1 MQSKYLLL
9 DRALRNARRDVWVER
24 DLHWA
29 QWLHRVARYQT
40 PVKALVIISKLGD
53 GLFWYVLIAGL
64 ALLGG
69 TNGRD
74 VAAQMVARRL
84 AQPTALLLAQ
94 ALDWPAATFRRLPRH
109 SSLRTR
115 ARQIQFSVGPH
126 AARGCVRSRIQLA
139 LSVSGGSLGSAG
151 TADRAISSRA
161 GIALSERRCGGCLDR
176 GLGGTRR
183 SAALLSSSL
192 DVDFVRR
199 G

>member
-53 GLFWYVLIAGL
+53 GLFWCVLIAGL

-74 VAAQMVARRL
+74 VAAQMSL
-84 AQPTALLLAQ
+84 TALLNLPLYFWLKHSIGRPRPFVACPDIRACVR
-94 ALDWPAATFRRLPRH
+94 ALDKFSFPSGHTLHAVAFAVVFSWHFPLVGAALVP
-109 SSLRTR
+109 L
-115 ARQIQFSVGPH
+115 V
-126 AARGCVRSRIQLA
+126 L
-139 LSVSGGSLGSAG
+139 L
-151 TADRAISSRA
+151 
-161 GIALSERRCGGCLDR
+161 IALSRVALGLHYPSDVAAGALIGASV
-176 GLGGTRR
+176 GLGV
-183 SAALLSSSL
+183 ALLY
-192 DVDFVRR
+192 
-199 G
+199 